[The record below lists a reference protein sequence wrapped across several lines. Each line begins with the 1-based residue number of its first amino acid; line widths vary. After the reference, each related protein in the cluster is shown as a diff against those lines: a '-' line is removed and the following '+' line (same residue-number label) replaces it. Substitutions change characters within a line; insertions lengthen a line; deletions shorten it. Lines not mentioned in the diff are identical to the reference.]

1 MSSWC
6 FFCRSEAPAWSL
18 HAQLCAGEGA
28 PSLFPVPA
36 ERGQGLPH
44 PQLRKWH
51 RPPTSHSDE
60 TPGRRKGE
68 AAKQRAPE
76 PPVFTHL
83 SFARASMKIW
93 CIFKRDTAIKWRENA
108 PASVNLSPPLR
119 TGVSELFQQNWNLPY
134 ISNPA
139 LVGFNC
145 SLWSS
150 RPLGLCR

>member
-93 CIFKRDTAIKWRENA
+93 CIFKRDTAIKWRELLVVEQ
-108 PASVNLSPPLR
+108 PSPWPVSLITFLGKLLSPKLL
-119 TGVSELFQQNWNLPY
+119 T
-134 ISNPA
+134 PA
-139 LVGFNC
+139 ETILNIC
-145 SLWSS
+145 C
-150 RPLGLCR
+150 LCRILS